1 MAVKLTYEILRAEL
15 AEHMGCKVFGV
26 KHGCAPIESP
36 QLYED
41 GMVLSN
47 GYCYV
52 AESVP
57 NEPACWQADA
67 LFVICGAGS
76 KTYSKETRGEWGM
89 LCFSKPQSQR
99 QVMNILLDVFT
110 KYRRWTDEMFKILLE
125 SGSLSALLHLSLP
138 IFENPL
144 FLIDSRFYLVA
155 EASPDEVSDPD
166 RPMRK
171 VDEAWIVR
179 GKDELLNAGE
189 ISTPFFRHL
198 PDDYPRLFIN
208 LLEGEYLLGNLSIQA
223 SRRPLRESDEYLL
236 THLAAIVHTAMLRM
250 VASDYDRGEGVGH
263 VRRMLSEIIAGD
275 IVDAEEFSQALS
287 YSGHKRSD
295 QFRCLAIRIPKP
307 SGREFIRNFLQLL
320 GTQIPAMYIPTSGEI
335 AVMIVSVSMAK
346 RQGFE
351 AIPWMEEKMNL
362 LGFHVGLSDVYND
375 LLLTR
380 YYFAQARYALER
392 GETAQTAQTAASV
405 TLFSECC
412 LDYILENVS
421 GELRPDMLWSEG
433 FRKLIEHDAK
443 GRANY
448 VETLRAYLNNNLN
461 THRAAAALYISRNSL
476 LAQLERINALL
487 KEDLKDPEVRFRYE
501 LSLLL
506 YDLIS
511 QTV

>member
-15 AEHMGCKVFGV
+15 AERVGCKVLGV
-26 KHGCAPIESP
+26 KHGCALIESP

-41 GMVLSN
+41 GAAVSD

-57 NEPACWQADA
+57 STSSCWQSDA
-67 LFVICGAGS
+67 LFVVCGAGS
-76 KTYSKETRGEWGM
+76 KTYSKRTQGEWGM

-110 KYRRWTDEMFKILLE
+110 KYRRWTEELFKTLLE
-125 SGSLSALLHLSLP
+125 SGSLNALLRLSLP
-138 IFENPL
+138 VLENPL

-155 EASPDEVSDPD
+155 EASPDDALDLD

-179 GKDELLNAGE
+179 GKDELLNAAD

-198 PDDYPRLFIN
+198 SDDYPRLFIN

-236 THLAAIVHTAMLRM
+236 AHLAGIVHTAMLRS
-250 VASDYDRGEGVGH
+250 VTSDDDWRGHAG
-263 VRRMLSEIIAGD
+263 RMLSEVIAGGA
-275 IVDAEEFSQALS
+275 VDVEEFNQALS
-287 YSGHKRSD
+287 HLGHRGGD
-295 QFRCLAIRIPKP
+295 QFRCLTIRIPKP

-320 GTQIPAMYIPTSGEI
+320 GTQIPTMYIPVSGEI
-335 AVMIVSVSMAK
+335 AVMIMSVSMAK

-351 AIPWMEEKMNL
+351 AVPWMEEKMGL
-362 LGFHVGLSDVYND
+362 LGFRVGLSDVYND

-380 YYFAQARYALER
+380 YYFAQARYALQR
-392 GETAQTAQTAASV
+392 GEAAQTAKSV

-421 GELRPDMLWSEG
+421 GDLRPDMLWSEG
-433 FRKLIEHDAK
+433 FRKLIEHDEK

-476 LAQLERINALL
+476 LAQLERINVLL

-506 YDLIS
+506 YDLTS
-511 QTV
+511 